1 METFTAYL
9 ENLKNSLPVKYTLF
23 NIQRLK
29 IHWTE
34 FKNFLSSL
42 PDKLAELK
50 NSFLQ
55 RLAEIKLMIDAI
67 EGGPKNDRQTSFAFQ
82 QASMQMK
89 IEMEEAILKL
99 RPN

>member
-9 ENLKNSLPVKYTLF
+9 ENFKNTLPVKYTLY

-42 PDKLAELK
+42 PEELAVLK
-50 NSFLQ
+50 NSFLE
-55 RLAEIKLMIDAI
+55 RLEHIKRMIDAI
-67 EGGPKNDRQTSFAFQ
+67 DGSAGHAKQARYAFQ
-82 QASMQMK
+82 EATMQMK
-89 IEMEEAILKL
+89 TEVEAAMLSL
-99 RPN
+99 QAQ